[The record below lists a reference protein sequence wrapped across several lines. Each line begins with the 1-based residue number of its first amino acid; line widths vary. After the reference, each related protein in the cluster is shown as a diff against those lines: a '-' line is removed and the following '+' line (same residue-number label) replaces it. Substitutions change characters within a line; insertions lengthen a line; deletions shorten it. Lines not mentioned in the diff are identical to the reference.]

1 MTDGD
6 TVILTRRGPIGHILL
21 NRPKALNA
29 ITFEMVAGVADAL
42 AEWAE
47 DDSVRAVIIEGAGD
61 RAFCA
66 GGDVIAVSHAGQEQ
80 SSLCRD
86 FFQAEYRLNRAI
98 HLFDKPY
105 IAFLDGITM
114 GGGVGLSVHG
124 NHRIVTE
131 KTLFAMPETGIGL
144 FPDVGGS
151 HFLSRCPGEIGTY
164 LGLTG
169 ARLGPADMLAIGLAD
184 SHMPSASRDAYF
196 AALENADWGGG
207 SADEIVSAITQDFA
221 TPAGDAAITGIRDEL
236 DRLFAGDDLEEIA
249 ARLAA
254 DPGDVAAKA
263 AALLDGKSPTM
274 LKVSLKQLR
283 LGAMQDFDANM
294 VMEYRIVRRA
304 LQPGAD
310 FHEGVRALLIDK
322 DKAPKWNPARLSD
335 VEDAAIH
342 SYFEAPPEGD
352 LVLDQM

>member
-1 MTDGD
+1 MTDGE

-29 ITFEMVAGVADAL
+29 ITYEMVMIVSAALKDWAD
-42 AEWAE
+42 

-66 GGDVIAVSHAGQEQ
+66 GGDVIAVSKAGQEQ
-80 SSLCRD
+80 TDLCRD

-124 NHRIVTE
+124 RHRIVTE
-131 KTLFAMPETGIGL
+131 KTLFAMPETAIGL

-151 HFLSRCPGEIGTY
+151 HFLSRCPGEFGVY

-169 ARLGPADMLAIGLAD
+169 ARLGAADMLAIGLAD
-184 SHMPSASRDAYF
+184 SHMASESRDAFF
-196 AALENADWGGG
+196 AALEAADWDGGE
-207 SADEIVSAITQDFA
+207 ADAIVSEVTERFA
-221 TPAGDAAITGIRDEL
+221 TSAGVSSIDTIRDDI
-236 DRLFAGDDLEEIA
+236 DRLFAGDDMQEIA
-249 ARLAA
+249 ARLKT
-254 DPGDVAAKA
+254 DSSEIAAKA

-274 LKVSLKQLR
+274 MKVSLKQLR

-322 DKAPKWNPARLSD
+322 DKSPKWNPASLED
-335 VEDAAIH
+335 VPDAVVH
-342 SYFEAPPEGD
+342 SHFEAPPEGD
-352 LVLDQM
+352 LVLDLQ

>member
-1 MTDGD
+1 MTDGE

-29 ITFEMVAGVADAL
+29 ITFEMVIAVADAL
-42 AEWAE
+42 SDWEK
-47 DDSVRAVIIEGAGD
+47 DDAVRAVIIEGAGD

-66 GGDVIAVSHAGQEQ
+66 GGDVIAVSKAGQEQ
-80 SSLCRD
+80 TDLCRD
-86 FFQAEYRLNRAI
+86 FFQAEYRLNRTI
-98 HLFDKPY
+98 HLFEKPY

-124 NHRIVTE
+124 KHRIVTE
-131 KTLFAMPETGIGL
+131 KTLFAMPETAIGL

-151 HFLSRCPGEIGTY
+151 HFLSRCPGETGTY

-169 ARLGPADMLAIGLAD
+169 ARLGAADMMAVGLAD
-184 SHMPSASRDAYF
+184 SHMPSDSRDAFF
-196 AALENADWGGG
+196 AALEAADWSGRD
-207 SADEIVSAITQDFA
+207 ADSVVSEITGQFA
-221 TPAGDAAITGIRDEL
+221 TPAGETTIETIRADL
-236 DRLFAGDDLEEIA
+236 DRLFAGDDLEEIV
-249 ARLAA
+249 ARLSA
-254 DPGDVAAKA
+254 DTGEFAAKA

-322 DKAPKWNPARLSD
+322 DKAPKWNPARLEDVSD
-335 VEDAAIH
+335 AMVH
-342 SYFEAPPEGD
+342 SHFEAPPEGD
-352 LVLDQM
+352 LVLDPE